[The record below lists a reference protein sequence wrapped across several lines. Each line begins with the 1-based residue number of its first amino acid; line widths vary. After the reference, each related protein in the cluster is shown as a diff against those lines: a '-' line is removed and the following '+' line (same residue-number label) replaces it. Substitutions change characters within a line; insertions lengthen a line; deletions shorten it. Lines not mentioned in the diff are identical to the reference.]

1 MNLNMDTFTKDKY
14 KNTYLIFIRGSYIDM
29 QEEFF
34 QDFCLY
40 IAKELFRESE
50 ENGKEN

>member
-1 MNLNMDTFTKDKY
+1 M
-14 KNTYLIFIRGSYIDM
+14 DM

-40 IAKELFRESE
+40 IAKELLRERE